1 MEKITISKES
11 LFDAYRNAG
20 PETRDVLGHLV
31 PELDSDFRKSL
42 PVIERVKTWDD
53 VVRELGYD
61 PAATLDEARMVAND
75 ACDNEEKSLYNEVI
89 TPDLIAYVKLRAIAQ
104 VLNEGWT
111 PQFIKGELRW
121 FPWFYLYTQSE
132 IDKMTPEK
140 RSRVVLRSNNYAH
153 AAGGVAYADA
163 NNDSS
168 YANTYYGSRLA
179 FKTEELAVYAGKQ
192 FTDIWADF
200 VFRANTKSAGAEK

>member
-31 PELDSDFRKSL
+31 PELDTDFRKSL
-42 PVIERVKTWDD
+42 PVTERVKTWDD

-61 PAATLDEARMVAND
+61 PVERLLDHTERGDGFNF
-75 ACDNEEKSLYNEVI
+75 E
-89 TPDLIAYVKLRAIAQ
+89 PDEIAYIKLKAIAK
-104 VLNEGWT
+104 VLNEGWE
-111 PQFIKGELRW
+111 PQFIKGEWRW
-121 FPWFYLYTQSE
+121 FPWFYLYTQEE

-140 RSRVVLRSNNYAH
+140 RSRVVLRSNSSAYAN
-153 AAGGVAYADA
+153 GGVADA
-163 NNDSS
+163 VAVYDSS
-168 YANTYYGSRLA
+168 DASTFYGSRLA

>member
-1 MEKITISKES
+1 MKKTITLEIPDGKKAEWINGV
-11 LFDAYRNAG
+11 L
-20 PETRDVLGHLV
+20 TLVDVEDNR
-31 PELDSDFRKSL
+31 P
-42 PVIERVKTWDD
+42 ITERVKTYED
-53 VVRELGYD
+53 VVRILGYD

-111 PQFIKGELRW
+111 PKFTTDEYRW
-121 FPWFYLYTQSE
+121 FPWFYLYTQDE
-132 IDKMTPEK
+132 IDKMSEEK
-140 RSRVVLRSNNYAH
+140 RSRVVLRSDNGAS
-153 AAGGVAYADA
+153 AGGGVAYAHA
-163 NNDSS
+163 GSDSS
-168 YANTYYGSRLA
+168 NAVSSYGSRLA

-200 VFRANTKSAGAEK
+200 VFRPKAKSADFSEAGNVKEG

>member
-1 MEKITISKES
+1 MSKES

-61 PAATLDEARMVAND
+61 PVERLLDHTERGD
-75 ACDNEEKSLYNEVI
+75 GFQIE
-89 TPDLIAYVKLRAIAQ
+89 PDEIAYIKLKAIAK
-104 VLNEGWT
+104 VLNEGWE
-111 PQFIKGELRW
+111 PKFVKGEWRW
-121 FPWFYLYTQSE
+121 FPWFYLYTQDE

-140 RSRVVLRSNNYAH
+140 RSRVVLRSFSNANAL
-153 AAGGVAYADA
+153 GGVASALA
-163 NNDSS
+163 NYDSS
-168 YANTYYGSRLA
+168 SAYTLYGSRLA

>member
-1 MEKITISKES
+1 METIIISKES

-61 PAATLDEARMVAND
+61 PVERLLDHTERGDGFNFG
-75 ACDNEEKSLYNEVI
+75 
-89 TPDLIAYVKLRAIAQ
+89 PDEIAYIKLKAIAK
-104 VLNEGWT
+104 VLNEGWE

-140 RSRVVLRSNNYAH
+140 RSRVVLRSNCSACAH
-153 AAGGVAYADA
+153 GGVAYAVA
-163 NNDSS
+163 AYDSS
-168 YANTYYGSRLA
+168 NASADCGSRLA

>member
-61 PAATLDEARMVAND
+61 PVERLLDHTERGDGFNFG
-75 ACDNEEKSLYNEVI
+75 
-89 TPDLIAYVKLRAIAQ
+89 PDEIAYIKLKAIAK
-104 VLNEGWT
+104 VLNEGWE
-111 PQFIKGELRW
+111 PQFIKGEWRW

-140 RSRVVLRSNNYAH
+140 RSRVVLRSNYYAY
-153 AAGGVAYADA
+153 ANGGVACAYAH
-163 NNDSS
+163 NDSS
-168 YANTYYGSRLA
+168 SANTNYGSRLA